1 MNTNRVIKRPDYFPG
16 LEVVEHTERDS
27 GYLLADEFGRPDFAD
42 TEPTIPAELELLEIK
57 PSRLERIKKS
67 WSRR

>member
-1 MNTNRVIKRPDYFPG
+1 MNTHRVIKRPDYFPG

-42 TEPTIPAELELLEIK
+42 TETEPVELELVPVK
-57 PSRLERIKKS
+57 QSRIERMKRS
-67 WSRR
+67 WSRK

>member
-1 MNTNRVIKRPDYFPG
+1 MNPHRLIKRPDYFPG

-42 TEPTIPAELELLEIK
+42 TEPTQPAELELLEIK
-57 PSRLERIKKS
+57 PSRLYN
-67 WSRR
+67 RRSK